1 MDDLERAI
9 AHRKARLDA
18 RRPLLPGALDALERW
33 YDVELTYT
41 SNAIEGNTLT
51 RAETALVIEKGVT
64 VGGKRLRDHLEALDH
79 HAALGHIR
87 ALAGGAA
94 PLDEAAVRELHRRVL
109 AKSQP
114 DIAGVYSAFQRR
126 IAGSATILPAPAKI
140 PGLMAAF
147 GAWLAAAPV
156 GWQTAFEAH
165 RQLVAIHP
173 FSDGNG
179 RTARLLMNLVLLRAG
194 YPPVSVGPEE
204 RAAYLDALEA
214 AGTADDTG
222 PYDRF
227 MAGRLVAAL
236 DLYLGALDEA
246 DEAARR
252 R

>member
-9 AHRKARLDA
+9 ALRKARLDA

-64 VGGKRLRDHLEALDH
+64 VGGERLRDHLEALDH
-79 HAALGHIR
+79 HAALGHVR
-87 ALAGGAA
+87 ALATAST
-94 PLDEAAVRELHRRVL
+94 PLDEGTVRELHRRVL

-140 PGLMAAF
+140 PGFMAAL
-147 GAWLAAAPV
+147 GAWLAAAPG

-165 RQLVAIHP
+165 RRLVAIHP

-194 YPPVSVGPEE
+194 YPPVSIGPDE

-214 AGTADDTG
+214 AGTGGDTG
-222 PYDRF
+222 SNHRF
-227 MAGRLVAAL
+227 MAGRLVVAL

-252 R
+252 